1 MIRKRKV
8 IGAIA
13 ICAAAAG
20 PVVVFAD
27 TLKTTLTNNYGN
39 PGALIDMPTAESA
52 PDGQLSTTIMHFDG
66 FTKTTLSFQITD
78 RLSGSFRYAATRG
91 LAPGFD
97 VFYDRSFDLKFR
109 VFNETDWTPAVSVGL
124 RDFIGTGILAGEYVV
139 ATKSVGPRLRLT
151 GGVGWGR
158 LGSYASDGS
167 IGTRTPFS
175 FAGVGTGGN
184 LNVDDW
190 FQGDYAF
197 FGGASYQISDK
208 FSLSAEY
215 SSDNYDIAQNA
226 NITTRRSPWNVALDY
241 QLRDDITLRAFGQH
255 GEEIGALVTFSLN
268 PRNATVPGGTEL
280 APLPVA
286 VRPAGSAQD
295 LGWTTQPSSTERI
308 TAGVDT
314 SLDQAGLDLEG
325 IKLDGRSA
333 HVSIRNDRYDATSE
347 ALGRTLRS
355 LSRELPASVEELHVT
370 LIRNGIPA
378 STMSFSRTDLERLEH
393 APARE
398 ALAVA
403 RFTDTLRFGDYP
415 DPRAGIYPRFEWS
428 VGPYLRTSLFDPDN
442 PIRADLGAR
451 ARGKYHLGSGWVVSG
466 SVGQKIV
473 GNLDEVTRPNNS
485 QLPRV
490 RSDVSRY
497 NRTDEPFLENLTVAK
512 FGRLGPDVYG
522 RVTGGYLERMYAGVS
537 GEVLWKP
544 VNSRFALGAEVNYAQ
559 PRDFDQQFGLR
570 SRSTPGGTIPEFS
583 GHVSAYYEIGNG
595 FHGQVD
601 AGRYLA
607 GDWGGTLTLDREFAN
622 GWKVGAFATFTDA
635 SAQQFGEGS
644 FDKGIRITVPLS
656 WILGQPT
663 TQKAEATL
671 RPLTRDGGQRLEVD
685 ERLYETIRGSH
696 QPDIAKSWGKYWR

>member
-1 MIRKRKV
+1 MIRKRK
-8 IGAIA
+8 IMGAAA
-13 ICAAAAG
+13 ICAAIAG

-39 PGALIDMPTAESA
+39 PGSLIDMPTAESA
-52 PDGQLSTTIMHFDG
+52 PDGQLAATVSHFG
-66 FTKTTLSFQITD
+66 EFTRTTLSFQITD
-78 RLSGSFRYAATRG
+78 RLSGSFRYAATDG

-124 RDFIGTGILAGEYVV
+124 RDFVGTGILSGEYVV
-139 ATKSVGPRLRLT
+139 ATKSIGPRLRLT

-158 LGSYASDGS
+158 LGSYGSDGA

-184 LNVDDW
+184 FNVDDW
-190 FQGDYAF
+190 FQGDYAL
-197 FGGASYQISDK
+197 FGGASYQISDQ
-208 FSLSAEY
+208 FSISAEY

-226 NITTRRSPWNVALDY
+226 NILKRSTPWNFALDY
-241 QLRDDITLRAFGQH
+241 QWRDDVRLRAFALH
-255 GEEIGALVTFSLN
+255 GEEFGAALTLSLN
-268 PRNATVPGGTEL
+268 PKTPAVPGGSEL

-286 VRPAGSAQD
+286 VRPPGSAQD
-295 LGWTTQPSSTERI
+295 LGWATQPGSSRAI
-308 TAGVDT
+308 TTGVDT
-314 SLDQAGLDLEG
+314 SLDQAGIDMHGLALQE
-325 IKLDGRSA
+325 RSA
-333 HVSIRNDRYDATSE
+333 HVAIRNDRYGADSQ

-355 LSRELPASVEELHVT
+355 LSRELPASVETLHVT
-370 LIRNGIPA
+370 LVTHGMPV

-393 APARE
+393 APAQE
-398 ALAVA
+398 ALAAA

-415 DPRAGIYPRFEWS
+415 APLPGTYPRFEWS
-428 VGPYLRTSLFDPDN
+428 IGPYLRSSLFDPDN
-442 PIRADLGAR
+442 PIRADLGIR
-451 ARGKYHLGSGWVVSG
+451 AKAKYHLGSGWIMSG
-466 SVGQKIV
+466 SVGQKVI

-485 QLPRV
+485 QLPHV

-497 NRTDEPFLENLTVAK
+497 NRTEEPFLENLTVAK
-512 FGRLGPDVYG
+512 YGRLATDFYG
-522 RVTGGYLERMYAGVS
+522 RVTAGYLERMYAGVS
-537 GEVLWKP
+537 AEVLWKP
-544 VNSRFALGAEVNYAQ
+544 VNSRLAFGGEVNYTQ

-570 SRSTPGGTIPEFS
+570 SRVTPGGTIPEFS
-583 GHVSAYYEIGNG
+583 GHLSAYYDIGNG
-595 FHGQVD
+595 FHAQVD

-671 RPLTRDGGQRLEVD
+671 RPLTRDGGQRLDVD
-685 ERLYETIRGSH
+685 GRLYETVRGSH
-696 QPDIAKSWGKYWR
+696 RPEIAKSWGKYWR